1 MQKTPSVV
9 KRKHGGQIKFHPTKR
24 QRDEVA
30 VLVAAGVPYET
41 VARLIENPR
50 TGKPITAKTLMVAFR
65 AELDDAGSRAH
76 SRVAKSLFDKAT
88 GNGTQAVTAA
98 IWWTKTRMGW
108 RETIVNENHNID
120 DTAEADKE
128 LARRLLQ
135 GPAVGGEAQA
145 PGGAESG
152 GEDSPPL
159 RLDDV
164 VGEA

>member
-1 MQKTPSVV
+1 MQKTSTAAKAKKP
-9 KRKHGGQIKFHPTKR
+9 HGNKFLPTKR

-41 VARLIENPR
+41 IARLIENPR
-50 TGKPITAKTLMVAFR
+50 TKRPITAKTLMASFR
-65 AELDDAGSRAH
+65 AELDDGGQRAH

-120 DTAEADKE
+120 DTSEADKA
-128 LARRLLQ
+128 LAGRLLQ
-135 GPAVGGEAQA
+135 GVAVGGTPEPA
-145 PGGAESG
+145 GGAQSSG
-152 GEDSPPL
+152 TDPAALPV
-159 RLDDV
+159 DV
-164 VGEA
+164 VGPA